1 MPTTAALTG
10 LLPRR
15 RQRAARA
22 ADDSDDEHVDISG
35 LGDDDDE
42 LTHLDVRTRRRPARG
57 AAARAKAVAANA
69 TASNKRSAD
78 GKQNAGDTRRVGTRK
93 STRTYGRLSD
103 KENEEEEAEPEA
115 AADAEGAEDN
125 ENEEDLPIS
134 EDSQMLVERVGE
146 ELKRATRKF
155 QEVDKWSLEY
165 ENVIPTSSP
174 GGAR

>member
-22 ADDSDDEHVDISG
+22 ADDSDDDDEHVDISG

-69 TASNKRSAD
+69 TASNKRSAG
-78 GKQNAGDTRRVGTRK
+78 GKQNASDTGRVGTRK
-93 STRTYGRLSD
+93 STRTYGRVSD
-103 KENEEEEAEPEA
+103 KENEEAEVEAEVEA
-115 AADAEGAEDN
+115 AGEN
-125 ENEEDLPIS
+125 ENESEDLPIS

-146 ELKRATRKF
+146 ELKQAARKF